1 MKYAFV
7 IKSTVNFVCG
17 VYGKAVQHG
26 SIIWVK
32 KKYTEKKVAADN
44 FIKLASR
51 RMYLLVLYLKVNN
64 DNEYKV

>member
-1 MKYAFV
+1 MVRRFSMEASFEL
-7 IKSTVNFVCG
+7 
-17 VYGKAVQHG
+17 
-26 SIIWVK
+26 